1 MENDE
6 HNLAIKRTTSE
17 IQSDSKDQGPLS
29 SEMQSKKRQKK
40 GGMKKEA
47 YKNVDEWVLRGDD
60 DDETFGQDQTL
71 DVKHQTKELNTMLSA
86 LGFEFANKEK
96 KAPVQPEAQPESDV
110 YPKTFS
116 ESKYLLFYS
125 EQVFALASTNEAES
139 MRENSNVLCQEILG
153 RSQSASGIYIGAFTK
168 DFIVVYRNIEG
179 RLDQYYKV

>member
-1 MENDE
+1 
-6 HNLAIKRTTSE
+6 
-17 IQSDSKDQGPLS
+17 
-29 SEMQSKKRQKK
+29 
-40 GGMKKEA
+40 
-47 YKNVDEWVLRGDD
+47 
-60 DDETFGQDQTL
+60 
-71 DVKHQTKELNTMLSA
+71 MLSA

-96 KAPVQPEAQPESDV
+96 KALPKEEPQSESDV

-179 RLDQYYKV
+179 RLDQYYKVLSEEVRSIWFSNTGRFLLVSAKRGNDNTFLIVDLELRSIVSDF

>member
-6 HNLAIKRTTSE
+6 HNLAIKRGNSE

-71 DVKHQTKELNTMLSA
+71 DVKHQTKE
-86 LGFEFANKEK
+86 
-96 KAPVQPEAQPESDV
+96 
-110 YPKTFS
+110 
-116 ESKYLLFYS
+116 
-125 EQVFALASTNEAES
+125 
-139 MRENSNVLCQEILG
+139 
-153 RSQSASGIYIGAFTK
+153 
-168 DFIVVYRNIEG
+168 
-179 RLDQYYKV
+179 